1 VISRTERR
9 GCGAA
14 RGPAARRVRATGEQ
28 RIAFEGGGDVKK
40 VEVDGKGVTNQGGT
54 KWLHGLIWRGL

>member
-40 VEVDGKGVTNQGGT
+40 VEVDGK
-54 KWLHGLIWRGL
+54 